1 MVSTFHHDNL
11 NLKMFNSFHINLIAK
26 KSKKLEEIFRIKQDK
41 AKKVENRIEQNRNCC
56 LAKQFVNCFR
66 QQIQ

>member
-26 KSKKLEEIFRIKQDK
+26 KKVKSWKKFSESNKTKR
-41 AKKVENRIEQNRNCC
+41 KKWKTE
-56 LAKQFVNCFR
+56 
-66 QQIQ
+66 